1 MVNISSIGAFR
12 YEGIGAALYSITK
25 AGIARMSEVL
35 AVEWARYH
43 INVNAIAPG
52 AFSSEM
58 MDGMMER
65 MGDISSIYAVQLAMQ
80 LLAPLSKLMT
90 GSPHDDPPAG
100 VSDNLF
106 RGHRNSQN
114 GWQDRACCRHSLLQT
129 QPVVTVAEEAVVS
142 TNGRR
147 PSCMPVTGQGLGS
160 GSIATV
166 AMATD
171 RCSETRCSI
180 SVGQAV
186 LSVCCHQSND
196 PGQWRHW

>member
-1 MVNISSIGAFR
+1 
-12 YEGIGAALYSITK
+12 
-25 AGIARMSEVL
+25 
-35 AVEWARYH
+35 
-43 INVNAIAPG
+43 
-52 AFSSEM
+52 
-58 MDGMMER
+58 
-65 MGDISSIYAVQLAMQ
+65 MQ

-114 GWQDRACCRHSLLQT
+114 GWQDRACCRLSLLQT

-196 PGQWRHW
+196 PGQWRHWRPGVWVGASSICLVILVVAHWVGLTYAKLGKDEQGTLRHSHRA